1 MIQCSVR
8 GWVERLKLDTADT
21 SSVNGGDL
29 NVSLV
34 SPRGSPGVSDDV
46 VVLSA
51 LGSVSNGG
59 NGVIELGSASG
70 GVQNT
75 GGVVLEDSL
84 VGLDG
89 DRNWLLVD
97 GSLELRDGSGW
108 DVGVVLNLNLSLG

>member
-29 NVSLV
+29 DVSLV

-46 VVLSA
+46 VLLSV
-51 LGSVSNGG
+51 LGSVSNGS
-59 NGVIELGSASG
+59 NGVIELGSASS

-75 GGVVLEDSL
+75 GGVVLENSL

-89 DRNWLLVD
+89 NRHWLLVD
-97 GSLELRDGSGW
+97 GSLELRD
-108 DVGVVLNLNLSLG
+108 